1 MLHLL
6 LGIFTISVGAFC
18 LLYVFNKRVR
28 QWYEE
33 MYWRHSRVDRDSL
46 PVNIAEG
53 MNAILLPVVGAL
65 FTLIGLAVVI
75 GAVANWF

>member
-6 LGIFTISVGAFC
+6 LGLFTIGVGAFC
-18 LLYVFNKRVR
+18 LFYVFNKRVR

-33 MYWRHSRVDRDSL
+33 RYWRYSRIDRNSL

-53 MNAILLPVVGAL
+53 INAILLPIVGAI

-75 GAVANWF
+75 NTVASWF